1 MIKKPIKENVLPRKK
16 KVASRTQPLTDLE
29 IIKSLLKEYKT
40 AWKKLARI

>member
-16 KVASRTQPLTDLE
+16 KVAAKTQPMTDIE
-29 IIKSLLKEYKT
+29 IIKSLLREYKT